1 MVQRAKNNE
10 FVESGLETKL
20 LMSEV
25 DNSHN
30 RLVVTGKHKQRVWTR
45 KVFLGQVRKRLFLYI
60 YIYIYIYIFLLDLYK
75 ITVLEHTVIFL
86 QII

>member
-25 DNSHN
+25 DNNHN
-30 RLVVTGKHKQRVWTR
+30 RLVVTGKHKQIVWTR

-60 YIYIYIYIFLLDLYK
+60 YIYIYISLRLIQNYSS
-75 ITVLEHTVIFL
+75 
-86 QII
+86 

>member
-1 MVQRAKNNE
+1 MVQRVKNNE

-25 DNSHN
+25 DNNHN
-30 RLVVTGKHKQRVWTR
+30 RLVVIGKPKQIVWTR

-60 YIYIYIYIFLLDLYK
+60 YIYIFLLDLYK
-75 ITVLEHTVIFL
+75 IIVLEHTVIFL

>member
-1 MVQRAKNNE
+1 MVQRVKNNE

-25 DNSHN
+25 DNNHN
-30 RLVVTGKHKQRVWTR
+30 RLIVIGKHKQIVWTR

-60 YIYIYIYIFLLDLYK
+60 YIYIYIFLLDLYK
-75 ITVLEHTVIFL
+75 IIVLEHTVIFL

>member
-25 DNSHN
+25 DNNHN
-30 RLVVTGKHKQRVWTR
+30 RLVVIGKHKQIVWTR

-60 YIYIYIYIFLLDLYK
+60 YIYIFLLDLYK
-75 ITVLEHTVIFL
+75 IIVLEHTVIFL

>member
-25 DNSHN
+25 DNNHN
-30 RLVVTGKHKQRVWTR
+30 RLVVTGKHKQIVWTR

-60 YIYIYIYIFLLDLYK
+60 YIYIFLLDLYK
-75 ITVLEHTVIFL
+75 IIVLEHTVIFL